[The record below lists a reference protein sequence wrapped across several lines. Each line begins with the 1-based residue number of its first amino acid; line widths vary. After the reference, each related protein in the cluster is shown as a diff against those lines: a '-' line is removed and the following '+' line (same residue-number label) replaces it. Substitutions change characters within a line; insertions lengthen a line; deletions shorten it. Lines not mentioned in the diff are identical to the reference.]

1 MARDCIFCRIIAGEA
16 PADVVYRDDAVI
28 AFKDIMPRAPVHILV
43 VPLEHV
49 ASVDEL
55 EERHAPTIWKMFR
68 AAQAVAE
75 KQGIKSTGYRLVI
88 NNGPDSGQVI
98 FHLHMHLLGGAP
110 LGPFG
115 AYRRI

>member
-43 VPLEHV
+43 VPLEHIPTV
-49 ASVDEL
+49 NDL
-55 EERHAPTIWKMFR
+55 EEGHAEAVWRMFR
-68 AAQAVAE
+68 AAQIVAE
-75 KQGIKSTGYRLVI
+75 KQGVKSTGYRLVI
-88 NNGPDSGQVI
+88 NTGPDSGQVI

-110 LGPFG
+110 LGSFG
-115 AYRRI
+115 AYRRV